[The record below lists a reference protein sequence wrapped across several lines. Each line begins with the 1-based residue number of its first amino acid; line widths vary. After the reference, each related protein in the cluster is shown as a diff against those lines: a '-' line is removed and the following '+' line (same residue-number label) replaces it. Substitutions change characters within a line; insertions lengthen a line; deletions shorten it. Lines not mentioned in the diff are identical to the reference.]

1 MMKSSQRIEEKV
13 YFLLYF
19 FYLQRY
25 ANIKKIGNLFL
36 NEISTIRKILRKN
49 FHY

>member
-1 MMKSSQRIEEKV
+1 MMKSSQRIEEKIN
-13 YFLLYF
+13 FLLYF

-49 FHY
+49 FHS